1 MEELTYFEALNYVQ
15 SQMPISKDGVQMT
28 EEKINDLFL
37 FRFFISKFMQKIF
50 YV

>member
-37 FRFFISKFMQKIF
+37 FVNEDDTIEFK
-50 YV
+50 VN